1 MSNKFAVYNQF
12 KFSLVKQ
19 LEKPIFSVSSCMH
32 IVGYE
37 YNNYDNAWV
46 NNQVIDKCYFF
57 YFYKKIHKMISL
69 ETIDTC
75 TLLHLKSYGIHMSL
89 IHPFHFCTP

>member
-1 MSNKFAVYNQF
+1 MPNKFAVCNQF
-12 KFSLVKQ
+12 KFSLVKK
-19 LEKPIFSVSSCMH
+19 LENLIFFRH

-37 YNNYDNAWV
+37 YNNYDDAWV